1 MAFTGYEGVLQPEVE
16 VPMVTFRPIDLETDR
31 ELILE
36 VRVQTLFQDET
47 PWARSS
53 GMPSYRRWYLS
64 SRHPD
69 QFFKL
74 LTRSLRDRRTIAD
87 VVEVDGTPAG
97 FVWATF
103 VDVPESKFTYVEL
116 RAMGLRT
123 EFQRQGL
130 GRLTAAHIDEWA
142 IERGADAARSFA
154 GTQNEA
160 SIAFHRSLGF
170 EPIEIRYEKLYKPR
184 AEEDV

>member
-1 MAFTGYEGVLQPEVE
+1 
-16 VPMVTFRPIDLETDR
+16 MVTFRPIDLEADR
-31 ELILE
+31 EFILE

-47 PWARSS
+47 PWARSP
-53 GMPSYRRWYLS
+53 GLPSYRRWYLT

-74 LTRSLRDRRTIAD
+74 LARSLRDPRTIAD
-87 VVEVDGTPAG
+87 VVEVDGTAAG

-103 VDVPESKFTYVEL
+103 VDVPESDFTYLEL
-116 RAMGLRT
+116 RAMGLRP

-130 GRLTAAHIDEWA
+130 GRVTAAHVDEVA

-154 GTQNEA
+154 GIENEA

-184 AEEDV
+184 VQEDV